1 MLKTALILGFT
12 AFLIFQN
19 DLLSFAYFINDKK
32 ETNELLAVKKERTN
46 LKRIEKVLLKR
57 NAQITNTVLLSDSG
71 FSYDIIKLSDE
82 ANQDLVKNELLKTGL
97 FKIVEPNYI
106 LESDYNIVSVPSKKI
121 IPDDESF
128 KKQYYLNET
137 KVTNAWLLSIGSG
150 NIPIAVL
157 DSGADYLNSD
167 ISERLLP
174 CTSYVDNSFSCQDNF
189 GHGTQV
195 ISIIAAK
202 PDNGLGTAG
211 ITWLNP
217 ILPVKISNEEGIAT
231 VSTLISGLDHAV
243 KSSAK
248 IAVIS
253 LSTEKESEILK
264 QAVEDAIQN
273 GLLIISSGGNTGKEE
288 IRYPAGYDGVIGVG
302 SVNSK
307 EQISDFSNT
316 GSHIK
321 IVSPGEKI
329 LVPVLNQNKLEL
341 VNGTSFSAPQV
352 AGIAA
357 LIWALRPTYTNKDI
371 EKLLLTT
378 ADDLG
383 EPGYDTVYGYGLV
396 NADTAIKRAILK
408 YEK

>member
-19 DLLSFAYFINDKK
+19 DLSSFAYFTNNKK

-307 EQISDFSNT
+307 KQISDFSNT

-396 NADTAIKRAILK
+396 NAETAIKRAILK